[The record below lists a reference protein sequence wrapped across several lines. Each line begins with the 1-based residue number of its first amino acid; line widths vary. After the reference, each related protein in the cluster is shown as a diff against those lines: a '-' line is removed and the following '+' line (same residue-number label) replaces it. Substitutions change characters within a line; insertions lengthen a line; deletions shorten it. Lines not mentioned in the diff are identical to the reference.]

1 MGHIRCIGFA
11 GLLMLVSCSPMGELE
26 QQDNAIVNG
35 GIEEGFPSVVGVGVD
50 FEEWGYSFA
59 MCTGNIITPR
69 IILTAA
75 HCGDPEEFGISQEVW
90 DNLIENYG
98 AAFHGTDTNDPDSV
112 ATLDQVIVHPDYEH
126 WTTEQGDMT
135 EYDFAIGILTEDADV
150 EPTWFRREEF
160 DDDIID
166 ELVTSVGV
174 GQTEW
179 DGNGES
185 GVKYSAEMTL
195 DSYDEMFLVSQT
207 WSNPDDA
214 NINSGDSGGPMFHM
228 HEDGRWVQWAV
239 HSLGSPQSSMST
251 RLDLTT
257 DWLLEQ
263 IEAVHGTSDV
273 CEILG
278 YYDDGTCD
286 EFCDEE
292 DPDCGGDDDDD
303 DDTAADDDDDS
314 DDDDGGCECSSS
326 ASAPSGVAICS
337 LLLLGLLSQRRR
349 R

>member
-1 MGHIRCIGFA
+1 MSHVRWVGFA
-11 GLLMLVSCSPMGELE
+11 GVLLLISCAPLGELE
-26 QQDNAIVNG
+26 QQDQAIVNG
-35 GIEEGFPSVVGVGVD
+35 EVEEGFPSVVGVGAD

-75 HCGDPEEFGISQEVW
+75 HCGDPEEFGMSQEVW
-90 DNLIENYG
+90 DNLIQNYG
-98 AAFHGTDTNDPDSV
+98 AAFHGTDTNDPDEVV
-112 ATLDQVIVHPDYEH
+112 ALEQIVVHPDYEH

-135 EYDFAIGILTEDADV
+135 EMDFAIGILAEETDV
-150 EPTWFRREEF
+150 EPTWFRREDF

-166 ELVTSVGV
+166 ETVTSVGI

-179 DGNGES
+179 DGSGGS
-185 GVKYSAEMTL
+185 GVKYSAELTI

-207 WSNPDDA
+207 WSNEDDA
-214 NINSGDSGGPMFHM
+214 NINSGDSGGPMFHQ

-239 HSLGSPQSSMST
+239 HSLGSQISSMST
-251 RLDLTT
+251 RLDLT
-257 DWLLEQ
+257 DEWLLEQ
-263 IEAVHGTSDV
+263 IEEVHGTSDV
-273 CEILG
+273 CDILG

-303 DDTAADDDDDS
+303 DTAADDDDSD
-314 DDDDGGCECSSS
+314 DDDDGGCECSSA
-326 ASAPSGVAICS
+326 ASSRPVGGAIS
-337 LLLLGLLSQRRR
+337 LLLLGLLGLRRR